1 MSLTGKS
8 QKKEATMSNKIREKL
23 HFITV
28 VGRLL
33 PAVALILTAAMLAP
47 APALTA
53 QDTPFEGIIQ
63 GANCVHNKTGCP
75 ESPSDPHIAAEH
87 DFVLLLPDGDHYFL
101 LNLDRAIKA
110 KYITLPVRVLGR
122 IQGHGIWVHTFE
134 VKKSG
139 KYKQVW
145 SFEEQQEIY
154 RQEQEIYRGGN

>member
-1 MSLTGKS
+1 
-8 QKKEATMSNKIREKL
+8 MSNKIREKS
-23 HFITV
+23 HFINA

-33 PAVALILTAAMLAP
+33 PAVALILTAAILAC

-53 QDTPFEGIIQ
+53 QDTPPALTTTYIPFEGIIQ

-75 ESPSDPHIAAEH
+75 ESPSDAHVAAEH

-110 KYITLPVRVLGR
+110 KYVTLSVRVLGR
-122 IQGHGIWVHTFE
+122 KQGHSIWVFTLE
-134 VKKSG
+134 VKKGG

-145 SFEEQQEIY
+145 SFEEQRRIY
-154 RQEQEIYRGGN
+154 EEEQKTYRGN

>member
-1 MSLTGKS
+1 MNNKARGKS
-8 QKKEATMSNKIREKL
+8 N
-23 HFITV
+23 FIAF

-33 PAVALILTAAMLAP
+33 PAVALILAAAMLAP
-47 APALTA
+47 TPALTA

-122 IQGHGIWVHTFE
+122 KQGHGIWVYAFE
-134 VKKSG
+134 VKKGG

-145 SFEEQQEIY
+145 SFEEQQRIY
-154 RQEQEIYRGGN
+154 EEEQKIYRGGN

>member
-1 MSLTGKS
+1 
-8 QKKEATMSNKIREKL
+8 MSNKIREKS
-23 HFITV
+23 HFINA

-33 PAVALILTAAMLAP
+33 PAVALILTAAILAC

-53 QDTPFEGIIQ
+53 QDTPPAPTIQYTPFEGIIQ

-75 ESPSDPHIAAEH
+75 ESPSDAHIAAEH

-110 KYITLPVRVLGR
+110 KYITMPVRVVGK
-122 IQGHGIWVHTFE
+122 IQGHGIWVHTLE
-134 VKKSG
+134 VKKSD

-145 SFEEQQEIY
+145 SFEEQQRIY
-154 RQEQEIYRGGN
+154 EEEQKIYRGGN

>member
-1 MSLTGKS
+1 
-8 QKKEATMSNKIREKL
+8 MSNKIKKKSN
-23 HFITV
+23 FITV

-47 APALTA
+47 SPALTA
-53 QDTPFEGIIQ
+53 QYSPFEGIIQ

-75 ESPSDPHIAAEH
+75 ESPSDAHIAAEH

-110 KYITLPVRVLGR
+110 KYVTMSVRVLGR

-145 SFEEQQEIY
+145 SYEEQQRIY
-154 RQEQEIYRGGN
+154 EEEQKIYRGGN

>member
-1 MSLTGKS
+1 MN
-8 QKKEATMSNKIREKL
+8 NKIREKSR
-23 HFITV
+23 FISAV
-28 VGRLL
+28 ERLL
-33 PAVALILTAAMLAP
+33 PAVALMLTAAMLAP
-47 APALTA
+47 APASAT
-53 QDTPFEGIIQ
+53 QYSPFEGIIQ

-101 LNLDRAIKA
+101 LNLYRAIKA
-110 KYITLPVRVLGR
+110 KYVTLPVRVVGR
-122 IQGHGIWVHTFE
+122 KQGHGIWVYTFE
-134 VKKSG
+134 VKKDG

>member
-1 MSLTGKS
+1 
-8 QKKEATMSNKIREKL
+8 MSNKIKKKSN
-23 HFITV
+23 FITV

-47 APALTA
+47 SPALTA
-53 QDTPFEGIIQ
+53 QYSPFEGIIQ

-75 ESPSDPHIAAEH
+75 ESPSDAHIAAEH

-110 KYITLPVRVLGR
+110 KYVTMSVRVLGR

-145 SFEEQQEIY
+145 SYEEQQRIY
-154 RQEQEIYRGGN
+154 S